1 MGNALEDFAT
11 SLSDADRRVLQGAAV
26 FVMEIVANAD
36 SERDRK
42 EADAIAALRDVVR
55 ERMGAAFAGSGSD
68 FPDVVAAAAD
78 PEWLQGEHV
87 RKLAAVVRRM
97 PADARK
103 LFDRTLLE
111 LGLSVGGA
119 SGGFFGL
126 GNKLSDHEQYAIKR
140 LAGALQLEVD
150 ADLKKSLG

>member
-1 MGNALEDFAT
+1 MGNALEDFAAT
-11 SLSDADRRVLQGAAV
+11 LPDADRQVLHGAAV

-36 SERDRK
+36 SDRDNK
-42 EADAIAALRDVVR
+42 EVDTIAKLRDVVR
-55 ERMGAAFAGSGSD
+55 ERMGAAFAASGSD

-97 PADARK
+97 PEGARK
-103 LFDRTLLE
+103 LFDRTLIE
-111 LGLSVGGA
+111 IGLSVGGA

-140 LAGALQLEVD
+140 LAGALQLEID